1 MTILEDERERRKKR
15 GRGKRREE
23 EKGKE
28 GGRKE
33 DRREEE
39 RRKDKKKR
47 TPSPAV
53 QLYLIHTLWGTC
65 HQFHR
70 LRGCT
75 TKERK
80 RKKIPVSAHRVPRLA
95 SF

>member
-47 TPSPAV
+47 TPGPAV
-53 QLYLIHTLWGTC
+53 QLQLYLIHTLWGTC

-80 RKKIPVSAHRVPRLA
+80 RKKIPVSAH
-95 SF
+95 